1 MTLTMRYAARS
12 DRGLIRDGNQDS
24 VYAGPR
30 LLAVADGM
38 GGMAAGDIASNI
50 VIGAIAPLDE
60 DVPGDALVDALRSA
74 VDSANQQLRET
85 VEANPH
91 LEGMGTTLTA
101 VLFSGSKIG
110 MVHIGDS
117 RAYLLRNG
125 EFSQIT
131 KDDTYVQMLVDEG
144 RISEEEASSH
154 PQRSLLTRALDGRD
168 IDPDYS
174 VRQVLPG
181 DRYLICS
188 DGLSGVVSF
197 DTIAQTLR
205 EYADPPECV
214 ERLVQLALR
223 GGGPDNITVI
233 IADATDQD
241 IVEAAPIVGGAAAR
255 DRGNSTSADDST
267 PAARASALSAPRPA
281 TPEPNGSSEDERPR
295 RRPLRT
301 TALLTVLLAILGG
314 GLWAG
319 WAYTQG
325 QYYVGATDDGQ
336 LAVFQGVQGEVAGV
350 SLSDVHAT
358 SATRLEDLTAAAQE
372 QVKQGIR
379 AKSESDAAQRLAQ
392 LTTDSPSNPN
402 LKPTCPPTPTPA
414 PTPTVTPTLPTTTA
428 GSATPSI
435 PARSTPSP
443 TAPLSPPDL
452 TTGGTL
458 PGAPAGTG
466 PPATGGTGQLPTSAP
481 TSAPDAPATSDL
493 PHVIDPAG
501 CRTVD

>member
-1 MTLTMRYAARS
+1 MTLTLRYAAHS

-38 GGMAAGDIASNI
+38 GGMAAGDVASNI
-50 VIGAIAPLDE
+50 VIGAMAPLDE

-74 VDSANQQLRET
+74 VGTANQQLRDT
-85 VEANPH
+85 VDANPQ

-101 VLFSGSKIG
+101 TLFSGSKLG

-125 EFSQIT
+125 EFAQIT

-144 RISEEEASSH
+144 RISAEEASSH

-168 IDPDYS
+168 IDPEYS

-188 DGLSGVVSF
+188 DGLSGVVSAE
-197 DTIAQTLR
+197 TIADTMR
-205 EYADPPECV
+205 EYPDPQRCV

-241 IVEAAPIVGGAAAR
+241 IVEASPIVGGAAAR
-255 DRGNSTSADDST
+255 DRGMATSADDST
-267 PAARASALSAPRPA
+267 PAARASALSAPRPPA
-281 TPEPNGSSEDERPR
+281 PEEPVDNRDDEPERRR

-301 TALLTVLLAILGG
+301 AAMVLALAVIVGG
-314 GLWAG
+314 GAFGG
-319 WAYTQG
+319 WTYTQR

-336 LAVFQGVQGEVAGV
+336 LAVFRGVPGQVAGLD
-350 SLSDVHAT
+350 LSNVHERSEA
-358 SATRLEDLTAAAQE
+358 RLDDLTLAAQE
-372 QVKQGIR
+372 RVKQGIQAR
-379 AKSESDAAQRLAQ
+379 NEPDAERRLAE
-392 LTTDSPSNPN
+392 LTSEDPANPN
-402 LKPTCPPTPTPA
+402 LKPLCPPDPSPGVTSPTPVTTTGA
-414 PTPTVTPTLPTTTA
+414 LNPQASGSPTPSAPPA
-428 GSATPSI
+428 GSPTPG
-435 PARSTPSP
+435 APSP
-443 TAPLSPPDL
+443 TSTITPDAVPSD
-452 TTGGTL
+452 TV
-458 PGAPAGTG
+458 
-466 PPATGGTGQLPTSAP
+466 PPA
-481 TSAPDAPATSDL
+481 
-493 PHVIDPAG
+493 DPAG
-501 CRTVD
+501 CRSPE